1 MQLIVERVVTAGAD
15 WRGKPDM
22 VHAAASVSSAVPAVG
37 CLEWGSPRREP
48 VARRPLLPE
57 RATFVLSFVGSLV
70 AWAGGARVAEA
81 VLPEAAALVASIV
94 VGLVALVGIPVL
106 LGRPAAAV
114 ILLIA
119 AGGFAILVGFI
130 SQFDDLGLGRALAI
144 YVPATAVLVALVW
157 SLKRFLLP
165 GQRLGDRV

>member
-1 MQLIVERVVTAGAD
+1 
-15 WRGKPDM
+15 
-22 VHAAASVSSAVPAVG
+22 
-37 CLEWGSPRREP
+37 
-48 VARRPLLPE
+48 LPE